1 MDEVIVYTS
10 RKRLNCE
17 LHPAQKYN
25 LGESNFLHRT
35 FYITTLGERR
45 HSLLEISTLGV
56 SNYSGYW
63 INKNTCTC
71 HNCNKMSAY
80 LRLFILCVCV
90 AVSVAVLP
98 ANVPNIIM
106 AKSSPSTKSLKVKP
120 SRPPRNKERYDN
132 SVNDYL
138 SEVIIKRMTLL
149 RSPHS
154 SGLPK

>member
-1 MDEVIVYTS
+1 
-10 RKRLNCE
+10 
-17 LHPAQKYN
+17 
-25 LGESNFLHRT
+25 
-35 FYITTLGERR
+35 
-45 HSLLEISTLGV
+45 
-56 SNYSGYW
+56 
-63 INKNTCTC
+63 
-71 HNCNKMSAY
+71 MSAY

-138 SEVIIKRMTLL
+138 SERICGLNEMCKEEFSTKFRCRCPYWSFCSSPGRYYNAYCVMSDAGYLWTQPQGFFNNQPSKSTRYKKKLHNVHKAKSDKSL
-149 RSPHS
+149 PRSLTS
-154 SGLPK
+154 K